1 MGAERHRPL
10 ADLARPPLVALGL
23 FLVAVLGGCGGGGNT
38 ASTRGTA
45 ALSRAGGGGTLVYT
59 LPALPNDLDPLAAS
73 SRDARLVT
81 RQIHEPLVASL
92 AGPYD
97 DSSRRPG
104 LAQSIHPSPNQTI
117 WTLRLRDGVSFTD
130 GTLFSA
136 SAVLANARRWQSLAA
151 GRELLPSLFAVDAP
165 RPDVV
170 RFFFN
175 RPTPDLPR
183 RLSSPQL
190 GIVAPESLK
199 PASGESARVA
209 GGGIGTG
216 PFEPTRTVTGE
227 LVLTRNPS
235 WWGTPLGLG
244 PALDSIDFRGVSG
257 AAERIALLRG
267 GQAQVAGSIPDT
279 DLDAI
284 AADPLLT
291 SIPGGIGME
300 RSVRGIDSTEP
311 ISFSSVW
318 LTTIRPG

>member
-1 MGAERHRPL
+1 
-10 ADLARPPLVALGL
+10 V
-23 FLVAVLGGCGGGGNT
+23 LVAVVGGCGGGSDT
-38 ASTRGTA
+38 ASTQNTA
-45 ALSRAGGGGTLVYT
+45 ALSRAGGGGTLVYA

-73 SRDARLVT
+73 SRDAQLVT
-81 RQIHEPLVASL
+81 RQIYEPLIASL

-104 LAQSIHPSPNQTI
+104 LAQSIHPSPDQTI
-117 WTLRLRDGVSFTD
+117 WTLRLRDGVRFTN
-130 GTLFSA
+130 GTLFNA

-151 GRELLPSLFAVDAP
+151 GRELLPSLFAADAP

-170 RFFFN
+170 RFLFN

-199 PASGESARVA
+199 PASGEAARVA
-209 GGGIGTG
+209 ADGIGTG
-216 PFEPTRTVTGE
+216 PFKPAHTVTGE

-257 AAERIALLRG
+257 AAQRVALLRG
-267 GQAQVAGSIPDT
+267 GEAQVAGSIPDA

-291 SIPGGIGME
+291 SIPGGIGLE
-300 RSVRGIDSTEP
+300 RSVRGIDSPEP
-311 ISFSSVW
+311 ISFSGVW

>member
-1 MGAERHRPL
+1 
-10 ADLARPPLVALGL
+10 
-23 FLVAVLGGCGGGGNT
+23 
-38 ASTRGTA
+38 
-45 ALSRAGGGGTLVYT
+45 
-59 LPALPNDLDPLAAS
+59 LPNDLDPLAAS
-73 SRDARLVT
+73 SRDAQLVT
-81 RQIHEPLVASL
+81 RQIYEPLIASL

-104 LAQSIHPSPNQTI
+104 LAQSIHPSPDQTI
-117 WTLRLRDGVSFTD
+117 WTLRLRDGVRFTN
-130 GTLFSA
+130 GTLFNA

-151 GRELLPSLFAVDAP
+151 GRELLPSLFAADAP

-170 RFFFN
+170 RFLFN

-199 PASGESARVA
+199 PASGEAARVA
-209 GGGIGTG
+209 ADGIGTG
-216 PFEPTRTVTGE
+216 PFKPAHTVTGE

-257 AAERIALLRG
+257 AAQRVALLRG
-267 GQAQVAGSIPDT
+267 GEAQVAGSIPDA

-291 SIPGGIGME
+291 SVPGGIGLE
-300 RSVRGIDSTEP
+300 RSVRGIDSPQP
-311 ISFSSVW
+311 ISFSGVW